1 MVKLQAIR
9 AGNSKLVNSQSLVAV
24 VVGGTSG
31 IGEFTLRALVSSHLA
46 KGNGLCIYIVGRNA
60 EAAKKIISDCTAKC
74 PEGQYRFI
82 QAMDLS
88 LLQNVD
94 KVAGEIIQHQQ
105 QNTSDSS
112 GPRVDMLFMTQ
123 GGLYLTPRQG
133 TLALLE
139 DILTLLVAVTDL
151 QSYRDT
157 RRSRLRHV
165 NALLLPRAFHFPA
178 APLAAVVDP
187 PITRGIGLCGRQRSE
202 AHP

>member
-1 MVKLQAIR
+1 MA
-9 AGNSKLVNSQSLVAV
+9 AHLVLA
-24 VVGGTSG
+24 
-31 IGEFTLRALVSSHLA
+31 SSHYVRSSA
-46 KGNGLCIYIVGRNA
+46 VIWPKATVCIYIVGRNA

-94 KVAGEIIQHQQ
+94 KVAAEIIQHQQ

-178 APLAAVVDP
+178 APCCSRRHSHHTWYRSLRPATKRSSSVTTCLCVKPA
-187 PITRGIGLCGRQRSE
+187 ITAFQTLDLT
-202 AHP
+202 APL